1 MFGGGVAF
9 FFFAFNK
16 SNTKD
21 VTSGAGTDYLP
32 VHLSSLPP
40 LVFRRLRVAN
50 SLVLRTMFIILYFVL
65 LAGIRLP
72 GSGHNLRIFNLF

>member
-1 MFGGGVAF
+1 MFGGGGLPF

-21 VTSGAGTDYLP
+21 VTSGEGTDYLP

-50 SLVLRTMFIILYFVL
+50 SLVFVK
-65 LAGIRLP
+65 
-72 GSGHNLRIFNLF
+72 

>member
-1 MFGGGVAF
+1 MFGGGLPF

-21 VTSGAGTDYLP
+21 VTSGEGTDYLP

-40 LVFRRLRVAN
+40 LVFSRLRVAN
-50 SLVLRTMFIILYFVL
+50 SLVLRTIFIMLYFVL
-65 LAGIRLP
+65 LAVIRLP
-72 GSGHNLRIFNLF
+72 GSGHNLRIFNFF